1 MQAQQPKHRPPTAP
15 LTLRGLRGKGTGS
28 KPVQQAALLGIILVS
43 YLMII
48 LDVSVVITGLPRIQQ
63 SLNMTAPELSW
74 VQSIYTLTFGGLL
87 LLGARAGDILG
98 RRRMLIAGL
107 AIFMLASVTIA
118 MAQDVLWLLASRA
131 LQGVGAAI
139 LAPSTLALLTANFAE
154 GRERTRALSLYGAVA
169 GIGAS
174 VGLVMGGVLA
184 DLLSWRVGFFV
195 NLPVA
200 LGLIWATV
208 HYVRETPRRAGQF
221 DVAGALSSTLG
232 MGSFVFGIVRSAS
245 EGWSSPQ
252 AWGAVAAGLALLAFL
267 VFNEARA
274 AQPIMPLRLF
284 LHRERA
290 TAYAARMLF
299 LGAMVGFFFFTT
311 QYMQSVMGYSALE
324 AGLAF
329 LPMTSVNF
337 VVAMMG
343 PRMMRRFDNGGLF
356 SLGLGLCSIGLGWL
370 SRLDGHSA
378 YGLSVALPMV
388 LIGAGQGCAFGP
400 MTASGI
406 AGVSREDAGAASGV
420 VNAAHQLGSAL
431 GLSVLVAAF
440 ARAEVHGLD
449 AHAALAHRISD
460 ALTVATVFMA
470 LALLM
475 VMVFIVWWP
484 ADAPATEARPTHV
497 PAPNAQRG

>member
-1 MQAQQPKHRPPTAP
+1 MSQDR
-15 LTLRGLRGKGTGS
+15 
-28 KPVQQAALLGIILVS
+28 KPVLLGIILVS

-48 LDVSVVITGLPRIQQ
+48 LDVSVVITGLPKIQQ

-98 RRRMLIAGL
+98 RRRMLILGL
-107 AIFMLASVTIA
+107 SVFMVASVGIA
-118 MAQDVLWLLASRA
+118 TAQNVLWLLGSRA
-131 LQGVGAAI
+131 AQGVGAAI
-139 LAPSTLALLTANFAE
+139 LAPSTLALLTANFSE
-154 GRERTRALSLYGAVA
+154 GHERTRALSLYGAVA

-174 VGLVMGGVLA
+174 IGLVMGGVLA

-200 LGLIWATV
+200 LGLIWASV
-208 HYVRETPRRAGQF
+208 RYVDETPRRSGQF

-232 MGSFVFGIVRSAS
+232 MGLLVFGIVRSAS

-252 AWGAVAAGLALLAFL
+252 AWGALGAGLLLLVFL

-284 LHRERA
+284 VHRERA
-290 TAYAARMLF
+290 TAYGARMLF

-311 QYMQSVMGYSALE
+311 QYMQSVLGYSALE

-329 LPMTSVNF
+329 LPMTGVNF

-343 PRMMRRFDNGGLF
+343 PGMTRRFGNGWLF
-356 SLGLGLCSIGLGWL
+356 SMGLALCAVGLGWL
-370 SRLDGHSA
+370 SRLDGHGS
-378 YGLSVALPMV
+378 YWLTVALPMV

-406 AGVSREDAGAASGV
+406 AGVRREDAGAASGV

-431 GLSVLVAAF
+431 GLSVLVVAF
-440 ARAEVHGLD
+440 AHTDVHGLD
-449 AHAALAHRISD
+449 APAALAHRIGE
-460 ALTVATVFMA
+460 ALTVGTVFLTLAWLLVMA
-470 LALLM
+470 
-475 VMVFIVWWP
+475 FIIWWP
-484 ADAPATEARPTHV
+484 ASAPDTASRLAQEAPGSGR
-497 PAPNAQRG
+497 ARR